1 MQDVFLKDVQVKTR
15 VALEDTN
22 LDLPLCR
29 DLSSNRLVA
38 IPPNLFLLLEDLLQL
53 WVLFAQIWTKIHSS
67 EYESSSVDVLLGSLK
82 TLRFQELSSSQIISQ
97 IKFKQI

>member
-1 MQDVFLKDVQVKTR
+1 MMRSYSGNRDLKKTDSVMQDVFLKDVQIKTC

-53 WVLFAQIWTKIHSS
+53 
-67 EYESSSVDVLLGSLK
+67 
-82 TLRFQELSSSQIISQ
+82 
-97 IKFKQI
+97 